1 MIHPLNVYQKTAQA
15 GKLDAKSKQS
25 FIVGMFLILNVISF
39 FIIYGIMQNFFG
51 LGFGWAI
58 LVQLILL
65 ILISI
70 PLFRFVIFDENE
82 KIREH
87 RSSDSDSFSRFYKI
101 GKDSQS
107 ELDLGRNQKVNIFES
122 LNGSTVLCIRLRY
135 GGNNMTKAKLT
146 SLVMQEFFRLLAYH
160 SLEYDTVVMSEEFAD
175 TRESE
180 LLINRV
186 NGGGDLDL
194 RYTMLTVTTNLLEQ
208 SKHLSCVDVNY
219 IVVRAR
225 TESQKADLEIAL
237 KEILNLLITN
247 PCAIRSFEFLNH
259 KQFLDFCRVYYGL
272 ETIDLTMLKAMK
284 PDPELIDAYMKYV
297 KVCSIETTAGVTFEN
312 ENSLNKYM
320 NTNAKE
326 VNHQ

>member
-25 FIVGMFLILNVISF
+25 FIIGMFLILNIISF
-39 FIIYGIMQNFFG
+39 FVIYGIMRNFFG

-87 RSSDSDSFSRFYKI
+87 KSSDSDSFSRFYKI

-107 ELDLGRNQKVNIFES
+107 ELDLGRNRKINIFEAS
-122 LNGSTVLCIRLRY
+122 NGSTVLCVRFRY
-135 GGNNMTKAKLT
+135 GGNNMRKAKLT
-146 SLVMQEFFRLLAYH
+146 SLVEQEIFRILSYN
-160 SLEYDTVVMSEEFAD
+160 SLEFDTVVMSEEFKD

-186 NGGGDLDL
+186 NGGEDLEL
-194 RYTMLTVTTNLLEQ
+194 RHTMLTVTTNLLEQ

-225 TESQKADLEIAL
+225 TEAQKADLEIAL
-237 KEILNLLITN
+237 KEIINLLMTN
-247 PCAIRSFEFLNH
+247 HCAIRSFEFLNQR
-259 KQFLDFCRVYYGL
+259 QFLDFCRVYYGL
-272 ETIDLTMLKAMK
+272 ETIDLTILKSIK

-297 KVCSIETTAGVTFEN
+297 KVCSIETTSGVTFEKD
-312 ENSLNKYM
+312 NSINKYLT
-320 NTNAKE
+320 TNAKE

>member
-15 GKLDAKSKQS
+15 GKLDARSKQS
-25 FIVGMFLILNVISF
+25 FIIGMFLILNIISF
-39 FIIYGIMQNFFG
+39 FIIYGIMKNFFG

-87 RSSDSDSFSRFYKI
+87 RSADSDSFSRFYKI

-107 ELDLGRNQKVNIFES
+107 ELELGRNQKINIYEAT
-122 LNGSTVLCIRLRY
+122 NGATVLCMRLRY
-135 GGNNMTKAKLT
+135 GGNNVRKAKLT
-146 SLVMQEFFRLLAYH
+146 KLVLNELFRILSYN
-160 SLEYDTVVMSEEFAD
+160 SLEYDTVVTSEEFSD

-180 LLINRV
+180 ALLNRV
-186 NGGGDLDL
+186 NKGPDLEL
-194 RYTMLTVTTNLLEQ
+194 RHTMLTVTTNLLEQ
-208 SKHLSCVDVNY
+208 SKHLSCVDVDY
-219 IVVRAR
+219 IIVRAK
-225 TESQKADLEIAL
+225 TESQKADLEVAL
-237 KEILNLLITN
+237 REIINLFSTN
-247 PCAIRSFEFLNH
+247 PSAIRSFEFLNQ
-259 KQFLDFCRVYYGL
+259 KQFLDVCRIYYGL
-272 ETIDLTMLKAMK
+272 ETIDLTMLKSIK

-297 KVCSIETTAGVTFEN
+297 KVCSIETTSGTIFEN
-312 ENSLNKYM
+312 DNSINRYLS
-320 NTNAKE
+320 TNAKE